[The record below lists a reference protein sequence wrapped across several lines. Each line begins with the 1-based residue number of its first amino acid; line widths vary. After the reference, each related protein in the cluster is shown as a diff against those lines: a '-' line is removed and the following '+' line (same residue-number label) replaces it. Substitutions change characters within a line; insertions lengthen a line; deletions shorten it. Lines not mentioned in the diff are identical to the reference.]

1 MCSDDSRSR
10 APPSTESRDFSE
22 VKASG
27 DQGEGSSRGRDWG
40 SGFAFGGC
48 GLRPRG
54 SSPPRPGAPARC
66 AARAPSAGLRGI
78 AAPSRTAGSA
88 RPAPPARVARRLAER
103 SWPPPFPRPDVAGR
117 KWTGKTAVQIT
128 LVSCPGS

>member
-54 SSPPRPGAPARC
+54 SSLPRPGAPARC

-88 RPAPPARVARRLAER
+88 RPAPPAPRPRGAPAGRALLAAAFSSARRG
-103 SWPPPFPRPDVAGR
+103 RP
-117 KWTGKTAVQIT
+117 
-128 LVSCPGS
+128 